1 MLREHNELFT
11 ETSWLAVMVGQG
23 VEARDYHPAAD
34 ILSDGDALQ
43 RLAHIRDVVAQ
54 TAAMMSMQRDY
65 LQQQG
70 SASNV
75 VLHAS

>member
-1 MLREHNELFT
+1 
-11 ETSWLAVMVGQG
+11 MVGQG

-34 ILSDGDALQ
+34 MLPEARRRSE
-43 RLAHIRDVVAQ
+43 RLAHIREVVAN
-54 TAAMMSMQRDY
+54 TASLMPMQREY

-70 SASNV
+70 SASNQ